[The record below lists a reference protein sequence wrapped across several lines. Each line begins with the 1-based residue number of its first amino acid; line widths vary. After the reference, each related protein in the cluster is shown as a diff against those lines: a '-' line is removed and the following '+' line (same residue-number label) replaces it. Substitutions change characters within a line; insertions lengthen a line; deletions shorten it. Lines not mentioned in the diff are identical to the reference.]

1 MRRFAIVS
9 LVVPLALLLAAG
21 PVAADTG
28 PGGSG
33 THFSSGTEVCS
44 TSGSRQVCTDT
55 SLFVD
60 SNGDGT
66 FSGCVDIFTFSI
78 SSNGRG
84 SFVSDRFGCNQD
96 VNFTVGSDYSVTLAS
111 TDFTLQTCAAHKR
124 TCSGST
130 NATVSAH
137 DTVVGD
143 VATTTTRSTTVSGN
157 CTTRSTT
164 IDTSANLAG
173 TITIDGSS
181 VDEQG
186 FLDIVKES
194 FTIRCK

>member
-1 MRRFAIVS
+1 MHRFAIAS
-9 LVVPLALLLAAG
+9 LAVPLALLLAAG

-33 THFSSGTEVCS
+33 THFASFGEVCTSSGN
-44 TSGSRQVCTDT
+44 RQVCTDT

-66 FSGCVDIFTFSI
+66 FSGCVDIMTFAI
-78 SSNGRG
+78 SSTGRG
-84 SFVSDRFGCNQD
+84 SFVSDKYGCNSN
-96 VNFTVGSDYSVTLAS
+96 VTLSVGSDYSVAMPS
-111 TDFTLQTCAAHKR
+111 TNFTLQTCSAHKQ
-124 TCSGST
+124 CSGST
-130 NATVSAH
+130 TSTVSAN
-137 DTVVGD
+137 DTVVGP
-143 VATTTTRSTTVSGN
+143 VSTTTTRSTTVSGN
-157 CTTRSTT
+157 CTTRTT
-164 IDTSANLAG
+164 TTDTFASLTG

-186 FLDIVKES
+186 SVDVVKES